1 MQGTLKQ
8 RITDYVETHLSEKRK
23 AHTLAVAA
31 EAVTLAER
39 YGADQEK
46 AELAALAHD
55 MFRGT
60 DPQTLNRYV
69 RAFGLPSVYLN
80 NANLSHG
87 KIAAKVLERDYGV
100 SDPDLLCAVSFHTT
114 GRAGM
119 SVLEQVLYLA
129 DAIEPNRDYPGVE
142 TLRELALS
150 DLNRA
155 CLYSFEH
162 TIAFVKERGQYL
174 DPDTVAARAE
184 LLARIETSDGM
195 LTEEQNK

>member
-1 MQGTLKQ
+1 MQSTLKQ
-8 RITDYVETHLSEKRK
+8 RIADYIETHLSEKRK
-23 AHTLAVAA
+23 VHTLGVAA
-31 EAVTLAER
+31 EAAVLAER
-39 YGADQEK
+39 YGADREK

-87 KIAAKVLERDYGV
+87 KIAAKVLERDYRV

-119 SVLEQVLYLA
+119 SLLEQVIYLA

-142 TLRELALS
+142 PLRELALV
-150 DLNRA
+150 DLDRA

-174 DPDTVAARAE
+174 DPDTEAARND
-184 LLARIETSDGM
+184 LAARLETLDGM
-195 LTEEQNK
+195 LDEEQNK